1 MKKNDIFELEITDM
15 GTDGEGIGHYDGMT
29 FFVKDALIG
38 DVITARAT
46 KLKKNYGYARVEE
59 IKTPSTFRIEPKC
72 ALHKRCGGCQIQALS
87 YEKQLEF
94 KNDKVRN
101 NLMRIGGFSEDEL
114 SAKMAPPVGIDDP
127 YRYRNKAQFPVGRDK
142 DGNIITGFYA
152 SRSHNIIPVDDCML
166 GVPVNKEILDIIKAW
181 MNEYGIEPYDEVSRT
196 GLVRHVLIR
205 YGFTSKQ
212 IMVCL
217 VINGDGLDSKRR
229 GENVNVSCVAS
240 GKITDKRDRDRAS
253 YNKANDSKVNCN
265 KADDSKVSCN
275 KANDSK
281 ASDNK
286 PCDSKASDSRY
297 NATDTLCER
306 LSKIDGMTSI
316 SYNINKE
323 NTNVI
328 LGKKTVCI
336 WGRSYIEDTIHLL
349 SYPDFTPQGT
359 GITYQIS
366 PQSFYQVNPKQTE
379 KLYSTALEF
388 AGLTGKESVWDL
400 YCGIGT
406 ISLFLSQRAKKVYGV
421 EIVPQAIDDA
431 KNNAKINGITNAE
444 FFVGKA
450 EEVLPEFYTDAKKN
464 ITKGFEAIKPE
475 VPAAKYTDEA
485 DMLTPDVIV
494 VDPPRKGCDEKCLDT
509 MLKMEPQ
516 RIVYVSCDSA
526 TLARDLKIL
535 CKEKYELVKWQ
546 AFDQFSHTGHVET
559 VCLLSKLYEAK
570 HHVNVRLDMDELD
583 VTSAESKATYEE
595 IKSYV
600 AEHNDGM
607 KVSNLYIAQV
617 KAKYGIIERENYNKP
632 KSDDARQPKCPK
644 EKEDAIVEALKYY
657 QMI

>member
-38 DVITARAT
+38 DVITARVT

-253 YNKANDSKVNCN
+253 YNKANDSK
-265 KADDSKVSCN
+265 
-275 KANDSK
+275 
-281 ASDNK
+281 
-286 PCDSKASDSRY
+286 ASDSRY

-450 EEVLPEFYTDAKKN
+450 EEVLPEFYANAKKSTNTLN
-464 ITKGFEAIKPE
+464 ISINKESETIQPE
-475 VPAAKYTDEA
+475 TGVAKQTDEA

-494 VDPPRKGCDEKCLDT
+494 IDPPRKGCDEKCLDT

-535 CKEKYELVKWQ
+535 CEEKYELVKWQ
-546 AFDQFSHTGHVET
+546 AFDQFSHTGHIET
-559 VCLLSKLYEAK
+559 IVKLSLKK
-570 HHVNVRLDMDELD
+570 D
-583 VTSAESKATYEE
+583 TPK
-595 IKSYV
+595 
-600 AEHNDGM
+600 
-607 KVSNLYIAQV
+607 
-617 KAKYGIIERENYNKP
+617 IEFTMEP
-632 KSDDARQPKCPK
+632 DF
-644 EKEDAIVEALKYY
+644 
-657 QMI
+657 